1 MSTTAP
7 RAGASRCG
15 QACWLKWSR
24 AACWRLHA
32 FELRTILPK
41 MTRHYRTVRIA
52 AAVSRYVV
60 DLDESCA
67 HGRDLL
73 GGKGS
78 GLVEMRQL
86 GIAVPD
92 AFVVTTAACRAYRA
106 AGRVLPDAVEEELD
120 EPGPALH
127 TRTG

>member
-1 MSTTAP
+1 MSTPAP
-7 RAGASRCG
+7 RAGASRGG

-24 AACWRLHA
+24 AARWRLHA
-32 FELRTILPK
+32 FESRTRLPK
-41 MTRHYRTVRIA
+41 VTRHYRTVRIA

-106 AGRVLPDAVEEELD
+106 ARRGLPDRVHEELD
-120 EPGPALH
+120 EQVAALEA
-127 TRTG
+127 RT